1 MFRELGVQDQAPGRD
16 GRGMLSTAQQQL
28 VEIAKSMIRDV
39 HILIIDEPTASLSLA
54 ETENLL
60 AMVRALK
67 EKGVTILYVS
77 HRLDEV
83 LSISDRVTVLRDG
96 RYVDTKRTAGTGKRE
111 LVAMMVGRDIGE
123 EYPQREN
130 ETRRDGTGSARAVR
144 PGRQRYLV

>member
-1 MFRELGVQDQAPGRD
+1 
-16 GRGMLSTAQQQL
+16 MLSTAQQQL

-39 HILIIDEPTASLSLA
+39 HILIMDEPTASLSLA

-123 EYPQREN
+123 EYPQRE
-130 ETRRDGTGSARAVR
+130 TR
-144 PGRQRYLV
+144 PGETVLEVRGLCGQGDRDISFELHEGEVLGLSLIHI